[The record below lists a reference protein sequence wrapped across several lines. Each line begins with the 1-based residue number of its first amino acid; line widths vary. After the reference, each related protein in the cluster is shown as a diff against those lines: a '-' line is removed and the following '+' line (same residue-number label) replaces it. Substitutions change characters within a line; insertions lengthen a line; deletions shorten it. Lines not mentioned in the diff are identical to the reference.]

1 MTALGHTAYIGIG
14 SNLGDRL
21 QYLRRAAGAFDVEAQ
36 IVRTAPIF
44 ETDPVELLEQPAFFN
59 TVLEVRTDLRPL
71 ELLAALHEIEH
82 GLGRERL
89 IRFGPRT
96 VDMDILLYDDEY
108 VCFQSLQI
116 PHPRMWQ
123 RAFVLVPLAHLVP
136 DRRGPGGRTV
146 ADLAAEFHGRGVRH
160 VGCLW

>member
-1 MTALGHTAYIGIG
+1 MTAVRHTAYIGIG

-21 QYLRRAAGAFDVEAQ
+21 QYLRQAAVALESDAR
-36 IVRTAPIF
+36 ILRTAPVF
-44 ETDPVELLEQPAFFN
+44 ETDPVELLDQPAFFN
-59 TVLEVRTDLRPL
+59 TVLEVQTNLRPL
-71 ELLAALHEIEH
+71 ELLAVLHEIEH
-82 GLGRERL
+82 ALGRERVV
-89 IRFGPRT
+89 RFGPRT
-96 VDMDILLYDDEY
+96 VDLDILLYDDEY

-136 DRRGPGGRTV
+136 DRRGPGGRAL